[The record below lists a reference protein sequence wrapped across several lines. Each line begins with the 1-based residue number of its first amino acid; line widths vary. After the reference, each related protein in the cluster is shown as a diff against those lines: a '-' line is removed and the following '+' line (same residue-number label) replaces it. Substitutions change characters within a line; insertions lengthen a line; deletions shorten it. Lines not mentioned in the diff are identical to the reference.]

1 MSSHTG
7 RRMCLTESTTNERE
21 AERIRTRLLAQVDA
35 KRSTKTR
42 VTLSKATD
50 EWLQV
55 HEIEETTW
63 STEVLL
69 DVSRE
74 LEA

>member
-1 MSSHTG
+1 MY
-7 RRMCLTESTTNERE
+7 LTESTTNERE